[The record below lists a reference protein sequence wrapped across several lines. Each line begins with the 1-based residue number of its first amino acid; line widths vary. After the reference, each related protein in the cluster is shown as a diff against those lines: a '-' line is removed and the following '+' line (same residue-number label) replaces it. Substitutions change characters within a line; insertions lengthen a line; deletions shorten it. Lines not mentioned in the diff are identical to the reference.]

1 LFTSAR
7 QNFVQPRNAENT
19 KASIIKAARRIFEAK
34 GYEMATLRD
43 IADVA
48 GCNVA
53 LIARYFGSKR
63 GLFQRAVLDTVNLR
77 WSLTAPDKRV
87 AEALADYYTTQPRNT
102 QEFDGFV
109 TILRSFASPEVGP
122 LISDT
127 LVAQGLEPMIDIMDG
142 PDARARAILLTA
154 QLTGLIFHYRVL
166 AINAQT
172 PSEAEDV
179 RALLLPYLEKLL
191 GRTGARA

>member
-1 LFTSAR
+1 M
-7 QNFVQPRNAENT
+7 QPRNAENT

-77 WSLTAPDKRV
+77 WSLTAPDKSV

-127 LVAQGLEPMIDIMDG
+127 LVAQGRVGADDRHYGRPRC
-142 PDARARAILLTA
+142 ARAGNFADGTAYRADFSLSCA
-154 QLTGLIFHYRVL
+154 GHKC
-166 AINAQT
+166 
-172 PSEAEDV
+172 SDAE
-179 RALLLPYLEKLL
+179 RSR
-191 GRTGARA
+191 GCARAFIAVS